1 MAEKKDTAPKLPKVE
16 ITDVPVLYEEEQ
28 TTPLPPV
35 GNPENVVTI
44 GGKQIEIKPTKVRY
58 QRDRSAMFYK
68 ALDLY
73 PLADILS
80 TDVGVFDEVRSG
92 DKCVM
97 DWLIAVTDDPELI
110 VENYNDM
117 DTSTIETLLV
127 IFKRLN
133 HIDEKEQKAKNVAK
147 EREGAKK
154 G

>member
-1 MAEKKDTAPKLPKVE
+1 MAEKKYTTPKLPKVE
-16 ITDVPVLYEEEQ
+16 TQDIPVVYEEAQ
-28 TTPLPPV
+28 ASPMPPV
-35 GNPENVVTI
+35 GNPENIVTI

-80 TDVGVFDEVRSG
+80 TDAGVFDEVRSG

-97 DWLIAVTDDPELI
+97 DWLIAVTDDPKLI
-110 VENYNDM
+110 VDNYNDM
-117 DTSTIETLLV
+117 DTSVIENLLV